1 MTYADRQN
9 TALDRLRGLR
19 IDNILAKAE
28 MDTHRERFDRLRNR
42 NENGT
47 APVAVSAFQLFQTPA
62 PLARELVNLLDLRG
76 GERVLEPSAGLGR
89 ILDELAHFRPAEVVA
104 VEVAS
109 QLCAHLFKQ
118 DRGGVKLLQRD
129 FLTVSPAELG
139 TFDRVAMNPP
149 FHLRADIAHVLHAC
163 KFLKSGGVLAGI
175 CMDTPHRENALRYL
189 CNHWQ
194 PLPPGEFKGEGT
206 NVPTVLF
213 RIVKP

>member
-9 TALDRLRGLR
+9 TALDRLRSLR

-28 MDTHRERFDRLRNR
+28 MDSHRERFERLRNR
-42 NENGT
+42 NENGS
-47 APVAVSAFQLFQTPA
+47 APVVVSAFQLFQTPA
-62 PLARELVNLLDLRG
+62 PLARELVALLDLRG

-89 ILDELAHFRPAEVVA
+89 ILDELARFRPAEVVA
-104 VEVAS
+104 VEVAP
-109 QLCAHLFKQ
+109 QLCAQLFKQ

-139 TFDRVAMNPP
+139 TFDRIAMNPP
-149 FHLRADIAHVLHAC
+149 FHMRADIAHVRHALT
-163 KFLKSGGVLAGI
+163 FLKPGCVLAGI
-175 CMDTPHRENALRYL
+175 CMDTPHRENALRSL

-213 RIVKP
+213 RIVKT